1 MAKLETNVIPV
12 SRTFD
17 HKAHG
22 RIGIVNM
29 EAAVAYI
36 AIDGKELP
44 VSSIE
49 YLLTFALQ
57 NLQDAYAGA
66 DSAAEA
72 TARWQKKLDRLLE
85 GTIGVREAGDGASA
99 MTKAIRGVIGESLR
113 ALGKWKEV
121 IGSLDEDKRDA
132 KLDEIFAKQPEAK
145 QVALREKAEAKLAE
159 AAARKAQAKELASGL
174 SL

>member
-1 MAKLETNVIPV
+1 MAKLEVTEFVV
-12 SRTFD
+12 SRSFD
-17 HKAHG
+17 HKQHG
-22 RIGIVNM
+22 RIGIVEMSAGVSGISIN
-29 EAAVAYI
+29 
-36 AIDGKELP
+36 GKELP
-44 VSSIE
+44 ATSIE

-66 DSAAEA
+66 DSAADA
-72 TARWQKKLDRLLE
+72 QGRWQKKLDRLIE

-99 MTKAIRGVIGESLR
+99 LTKAIRAVVAESLR
-113 ALGKWKEV
+113 AVGKWKEL

-145 QVALREKAEAKLAE
+145 QAEIVVKANEKLAE

>member
-1 MAKLETNVIPV
+1 
-12 SRTFD
+12 
-17 HKAHG
+17 
-22 RIGIVNM
+22 
-29 EAAVAYI
+29 
-36 AIDGKELP
+36 
-44 VSSIE
+44 
-49 YLLTFALQ
+49 
-57 NLQDAYAGA
+57 
-66 DSAAEA
+66 
-72 TARWQKKLDRLLE
+72 
-85 GTIGVREAGDGASA
+85 